1 VNHGR
6 LTSRLQRGILRLSF
20 SQLEQNQMKAYIK
33 AGLVAVAAVA
43 VVAYLQRNVI
53 TVPLI
58 GAYLPK

>member
-1 VNHGR
+1 
-6 LTSRLQRGILRLSF
+6 
-20 SQLEQNQMKAYIK
+20 MKAYIK